1 MSQAF
6 DSARRVFL
14 AGGPVMWPLLAISV
28 LSLALIFERAV
39 FWLRTERPGRDRWLA
54 RLTERLRAG
63 DVAGAR
69 AIIAPDTSIY
79 ASFTSSLLERG
90 GNEHAAVELVED
102 GRRIFERFAATLST
116 IITAAPLLGLLGTVT
131 GIINSLQ
138 YLGARAQQGGAQAA
152 DPTAVATGLAEA
164 LITTAFGL
172 IIAIA
177 TVFPYTWFRAC
188 ADRCLGRLESL
199 IAAVMAGQENAR
211 PKRPAASVRAGA
223 EPAPVP

>member
-6 DSARRVFL
+6 ESARKFFL
-14 AGGPVMWPLLAISV
+14 AGGPVMWPLLGLSI

-39 FWLRTERPGRDRWLA
+39 FWFRTERPGRGRWLA
-54 RLTERLRAG
+54 RLTDRLRAG
-63 DVAGAR
+63 DASGAR
-69 AIIAPDTSIY
+69 AIIAPDTSLY
-79 ASFTSSLLERG
+79 ASFASSLLERG
-90 GNEHAAVELVED
+90 GNEHAAVELVEES
-102 GRRIFERFAATLST
+102 RRVFERFAATLST

-138 YLGARAQQGGAQAA
+138 FLGARAANGGAQAA

-188 ADRCLGRLESL
+188 ADRCLGRLESM

-211 PKRPAASVRAGA
+211 QRRPSVVRAGA